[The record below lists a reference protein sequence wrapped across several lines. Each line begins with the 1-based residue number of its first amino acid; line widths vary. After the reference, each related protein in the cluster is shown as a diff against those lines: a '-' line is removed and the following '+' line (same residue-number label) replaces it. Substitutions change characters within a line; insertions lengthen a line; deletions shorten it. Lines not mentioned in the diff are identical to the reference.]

1 MSKAARG
8 RGRERERDVCGRER
22 EGGLRQRQREGERE
36 RVREPSDVRRRIFYL
51 TEPTWPGWPFEKTHQ

>member
-22 EGGLRQRQREGERE
+22 EGGLRQRQREGER
-36 RVREPSDVRRRIFYL
+36 VREPSDVRRRIFYL